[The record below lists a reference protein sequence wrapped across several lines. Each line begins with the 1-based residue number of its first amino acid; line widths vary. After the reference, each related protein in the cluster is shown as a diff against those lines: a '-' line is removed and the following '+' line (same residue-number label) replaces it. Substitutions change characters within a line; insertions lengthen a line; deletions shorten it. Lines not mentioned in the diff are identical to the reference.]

1 MLNQKAADFILFKR
15 VVELMKNK
23 EHLSIEGLQKII
35 NIKASMNL
43 GLSDILKSELSK
55 ITPVERPI
63 IITNNIPDANWVSGF
78 TTGEGNF
85 DVRISK
91 SKSVKIGYYVTLRFI
106 IYQHERDIKLIE
118 LLIKYLGAGKL
129 EKHPSNPIVN
139 LTINKIS
146 VISKIIIPYFEQT
159 HLFGVKQLNC
169 VDWCKIVKL
178 MNEGSHLTI
187 EGLALIRQIKSKMN
201 KVESKKIFLIAW

>member
-1 MLNQKAADFILFKR
+1 
-15 VVELMKNK
+15 MKNK

-35 NIKASMNL
+35 NIKTSMNL

-78 TTGEGNF
+78 TSGEVNF

-91 SKSVKIGYYVTLRFI
+91 SKSVKIGYYVTLRFR

-118 LLIKYLGAGKL
+118 LLIKYLGAGKI

-146 VISKIIIPYFEQT
+146 VISKIIIPYF
-159 HLFGVKQLNC
+159 

-178 MNEGSHLTI
+178 MNEGSH
-187 EGLALIRQIKSKMN
+187 RRFSFNSKN
-201 KVESKKIFLIAW
+201 